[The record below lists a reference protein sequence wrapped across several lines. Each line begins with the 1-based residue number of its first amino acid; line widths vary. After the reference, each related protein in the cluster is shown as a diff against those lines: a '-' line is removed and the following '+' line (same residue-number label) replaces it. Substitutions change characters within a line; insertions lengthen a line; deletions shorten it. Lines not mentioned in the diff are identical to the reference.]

1 MNSRTTGPG
10 SASLEELQTYWR
22 MPSVR
27 ATRELAKQLRVRRV
41 NRSCGGLEDS
51 LGLSRGRQSRE
62 NPLGREPKATLPSPS
77 AALATSPM
85 ILSAQHRATRLWG
98 LRGTGLQNGLS
109 ILLGGSPMEYR
120 RPRPRAVSAGPR
132 PCRFER
138 GENLRHR
145 RAGVLC
151 RWVGLSDRALR

>member
-41 NRSCGGLEDS
+41 NRSCRGLEDS
-51 LGLSRGRQSRE
+51 LGLSRGRQSRA

-85 ILSAQHRATRLWG
+85 ICQHST
-98 LRGTGLQNGLS
+98 
-109 ILLGGSPMEYR
+109 
-120 RPRPRAVSAGPR
+120 PR
-132 PCRFER
+132 
-138 GENLRHR
+138 
-145 RAGVLC
+145 
-151 RWVGLSDRALR
+151 DRAMGPARHWTTEWTRHLVGQSST